1 MANCDKLKEEQ
12 IQISKENWN
21 KTLADVALYI
31 KDQVDKGLNP
41 EQYNPGP
48 GKPLVNL
55 LKLAE
60 DYKNESDR
68 QVMEISNQIDAECTE
83 DMIGI
88 AQTLVDLAIAKFTKG
103 ISLILPKYITL
114 IDVKEIFN
122 GKPFGGDN
130 SIVNQARGA
139 LMRGIGI
146 DENSDLGKVILDLA
160 ATAKNSWEND
170 NGDIG
175 NFIKGLF

>member
-1 MANCDKLKEEQ
+1 MANCSKLKEEQ
-12 IQISKENWN
+12 IQISKSNWD
-21 KTLADVALYI
+21 KTIADVVIYI

-41 EQYNPGP
+41 EQFNPGP

-60 DYKNESDR
+60 DYKNERDN
-68 QVMEISNQIDAECTE
+68 QAIEISKQVDEQCSE
-83 DMIGI
+83 DVVEIT
-88 AQTLVDLAIAKFTKG
+88 QLLVDLAIVKFTKG
-103 ISLILPKYITL
+103 ISLILPQHVTH

-146 DENSDLGKVILDLA
+146 DENSSLGKVILDP
-160 ATAKNSWEND
+160 TGTVKDTWDKD

>member
-1 MANCDKLKEEQ
+1 MANCSKLKEEQ
-12 IQISKENWN
+12 IQISKDYWN
-21 KTLADVALYI
+21 KTLEDVALYI
-31 KDQVDKGLNP
+31 KDQVDKGLSP
-41 EQYNPGP
+41 EQFNPGP

-60 DYKNESDR
+60 DYKNERDR
-68 QVMEISNQIDAECTE
+68 QSIHISNQFDKECVEDAVEIT
-83 DMIGI
+83 
-88 AQTLVDLAIAKFTKG
+88 QTLIDLAIANFTKG
-103 ISLILPKYITL
+103 ISLILPRYITH
-114 IDVKEIFN
+114 IDVKEIFD

-146 DENSDLGKVILDLA
+146 DENSDLGKVIINPTGTMKDA
-160 ATAKNSWEND
+160 WDKD